1 MSEPEIILVQ
11 QTNDRSVLFSLTAI
25 VPVDLI
31 LKPHI
36 FAFVIM
42 LSLNAGGCF
51 CMSHPF
57 LCIQVAVIGD
67 RIWQ

>member
-1 MSEPEIILVQ
+1 M
-11 QTNDRSVLFSLTAI
+11 LFSLTAI

-57 LCIQVAVIGD
+57 LYIQVAVIGD